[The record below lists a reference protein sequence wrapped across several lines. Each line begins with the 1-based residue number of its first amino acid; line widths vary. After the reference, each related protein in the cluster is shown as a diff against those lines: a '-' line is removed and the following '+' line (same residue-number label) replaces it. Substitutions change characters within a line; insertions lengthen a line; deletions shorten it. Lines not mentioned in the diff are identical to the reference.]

1 MHSNTTIQDYRLSE
15 HERQYKQARLS
26 DSLQRGALRGRRG
39 MRQTVIST
47 LMHAVVALLQ
57 PSLKCGKLC
66 VVNYVRKPEHTGSC
80 WNISFHCTPCAPITR
95 GAPSFFAI
103 HCVLP
108 CLPVS
113 RVSNHIV
120 RGKV

>member
-80 WNISFHCTPCAPITR
+80 WKSLETVAPRVPPTR
-95 GAPSFFAI
+95 GVHPFSLYI
-103 HCVLP
+103 VVC
-108 CLPVS
+108 
-113 RVSNHIV
+113 RVYRFH
-120 RGKV
+120 G